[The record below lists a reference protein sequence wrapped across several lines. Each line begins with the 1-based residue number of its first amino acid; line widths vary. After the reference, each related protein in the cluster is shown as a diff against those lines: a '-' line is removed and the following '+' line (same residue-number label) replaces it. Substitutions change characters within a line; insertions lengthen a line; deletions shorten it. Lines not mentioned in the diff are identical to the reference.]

1 MKDEI
6 PQSVIDSHVKN
17 AANARAEKV
26 KQENSDESKGSM
38 DCFQSPYCVVRFLS
52 LHVENFT
59 FLLHI
64 TLHSK
69 TDRATVNKSFN
80 FPCVIQKKHHNP
92 WKWMEARQLSPR
104 EERHELKMQRSELN
118 EDEC

>member
-1 MKDEI
+1 MPLQNLPRRWSNIKFETQFFLSTEKFSEMKDEI

-38 DCFQSPYCVVRFLS
+38 DCFQSPYCVVRFLR

-92 WKWMEARQLSPR
+92 WK
-104 EERHELKMQRSELN
+104 
-118 EDEC
+118 

>member
-38 DCFQSPYCVVRFLS
+38 DCFQSP
-52 LHVENFT
+52 
-59 FLLHI
+59 
-64 TLHSK
+64 
-69 TDRATVNKSFN
+69 
-80 FPCVIQKKHHNP
+80 
-92 WKWMEARQLSPR
+92 
-104 EERHELKMQRSELN
+104 
-118 EDEC
+118 

>member
-26 KQENSDESKGSM
+26 KQENSDESKGNM
-38 DCFQSPYCVVRFLS
+38 DCFQSPYCVVRVFELTRRKFDFS
-52 LHVENFT
+52 
-59 FLLHI
+59 LHI
-64 TLHSK
+64 TQHSK
-69 TDRATVNKSFN
+69 TDRAAVHKSFN

-92 WKWMEARQLSPR
+92 WK
-104 EERHELKMQRSELN
+104 
-118 EDEC
+118 